1 MCIRDSHKPSLIP
14 FLTYSA
20 KRDLREKIYKAYLN
34 RCNNGDQY
42 DNKQLINDFIR
53 LRTEKAK
60 MLGYPS
66 YAAYV
71 VADEMAGTT
80 DAVYALLDQIC
91 LLYTSGS
98 PPHRRGGG

>member
-1 MCIRDSHKPSLIP
+1 MGKGDKWVFTLHKPSLIP

-71 VADEMAGTT
+71 VADEDGRHDRCGLRAAGPDM
-80 DAVYALLDQIC
+80 DAGA
-91 LLYTSGS
+91 
-98 PPHRRGGG
+98 